1 MCMWVLRKE
10 KVIKIAHYYR
20 DGLMS
25 DETQRRMRQSGTMK
39 HIKIDDDQL
48 TYE

>member
-10 KVIKIAHYYR
+10 KVIKIALLW

-25 DETQRRMRQSGTMK
+25 DETERRMRQSGTMK
-39 HIKIDDDQL
+39 QIKMDDDQL